1 MEHTTVFGVQGIA
14 PYWFDVEAAAFI
26 SNQGEVSARLE
37 LEYDLLLIQRLILQP
52 RFETNVA
59 IQSAQELGVGGGIND
74 IELGLRLRY
83 EIRRE
88 FAPYIGISWT
98 NKFGQTAD
106 FARAENETTR
116 TLGFVLG
123 VRMWY

>member
-116 TLGFVLG
+116 ALGFVLG